1 MNHAAAAR
9 FLLAVCFLVLLFSG
23 GARFAIGLLLHP
35 MAHDLSWSRSTLSLS
50 VTVFMVLSACAL
62 PLVGHLVDRFGARA
76 VLAVSVLATALALAA
91 MSLVESPWEALLVY
105 GVVFALGCAGT
116 SITPVGVLLSRW
128 YPHRMGM
135 ANSIAISG
143 MGVGQLLVISVLAV
157 QLTTLGWRGSFLA
170 LGVATL
176 VCVLPF
182 VLAMTRVEP
191 SEQAAPPPDPGA
203 GTRTAATAAAA
214 EGEAETLREA
224 LAARRLQLLLV
235 IYVVCGFQDF
245 LVATHMVAFALDE
258 GVDTLLAGNML
269 AFMGLTGLAGV
280 LLAGVLNDRFGPVL
294 PTALCFALRIVLC
307 AVLLLS
313 REPTVICRGGP
324 ALRGDLLDDRSPGGR
339 IRPRERIDRPPRHR
353 ERPHHHGPSRR
364 RRDRRARG
372 RIDLRRLRL
381 VHPGVRRDAGPL
393 RRRPRSHPDPAAAT
407 PAVMTG
413 LRHAPIDSVLCK
425 PGYRRVVPHGEQ
437 PSFGVCG
444 RADAAGGG
452 EGPGGEAGQRF
463 ENGAGLSGWPVG
475 ECWQSLSR
483 RRVSATGSLRALMRA
498 REWRLARRGYAGRR
512 CR

>member
-1 MNHAAAAR
+1 VNHAAAAR

-62 PLVGHLVDRFGARA
+62 PVVGHLVDRFGARI

-91 MSLVESPWEALLVY
+91 MSLIEDPWEALLVY
-105 GVVFALGCAGT
+105 GVVFGLGCAGT

-135 ANSIAISG
+135 ANSVAISG

-182 VLAMTRVEP
+182 VLAMTRMEP
-191 SEQAAPPPDPGA
+191 SVRAAPSPDPSA
-203 GTRTAATAAAA
+203 GTRAGASD
-214 EGEAETLREA
+214 EGRAETLREA
-224 LAARRLQLLLV
+224 LASRRLQLLLV

-269 AFMGLTGLAGV
+269 AFMGLTGLVGV

-307 AVLLLS
+307 ALLLLG
-313 REPTVICRGGP
+313 REPAVIVGAALLYGVTFWMTAPLAVVFARESASIALLGTVSGLITMV
-324 ALRGDLLDDRSPGGR
+324 
-339 IRPRERIDRPPRHR
+339 
-353 ERPHHHGPSRR
+353 HH
-364 RRDRRARG
+364 
-372 RIDLRRLRL
+372 
-381 VHPGVRRDAGPL
+381 V
-393 RRRPRSHPDPAAAT
+393 
-407 PAVMTG
+407 
-413 LRHAPIDSVLCK
+413 
-425 PGYRRVVPHGEQ
+425 
-437 PSFGVCG
+437 
-444 RADAAGGG
+444 AGGIG
-452 EGPGGEAGQRF
+452 ALAGASIFDAYGSYTRAF
-463 ENGAGLSGWPVG
+463 VAMLVLSVVAFGLTLILP
-475 ECWQSLSR
+475 R
-483 RRVSATGSLRALMRA
+483 R
-498 REWRLARRGYAGRR
+498 
-512 CR
+512 

>member
-35 MAHDLSWSRSTLSLS
+35 MAHDLSWSRSTLSFS

-91 MSLVESPWEALLVY
+91 MSLIESPWEALLIY

-143 MGVGQLLVISVLAV
+143 MGVGQFLVISVLAV
-157 QLTTLGWRGSFLA
+157 QLTTFGWRGSFLA

-176 VCVLPF
+176 VCVLPL
-182 VLAMTRVEP
+182 VLAMAKAEP
-191 SEQAAPPPDPGA
+191 SDQTAPPPGRSAVTRASVAA
-203 GTRTAATAAAA
+203 G
-214 EGEAETLREA
+214 GGAETLREA
-224 LAARRLQLLLV
+224 LASRRLQLLLV
-235 IYVVCGFQDF
+235 IYAVCGFQDF

-294 PTALCFALRIVLC
+294 PTALCFTLRTVLC
-307 AVLLLS
+307 VLLLLS
-313 REPTVICRGGP
+313 REPAVIVGAALLYGATFWMTAPLVVVFARESASIALLGTVSGLITM
-324 ALRGDLLDDRSPGGR
+324 A
-339 IRPRERIDRPPRHR
+339 
-353 ERPHHHGPSRR
+353 HH
-364 RRDRRARG
+364 
-372 RIDLRRLRL
+372 
-381 VHPGVRRDAGPL
+381 V
-393 RRRPRSHPDPAAAT
+393 
-407 PAVMTG
+407 
-413 LRHAPIDSVLCK
+413 
-425 PGYRRVVPHGEQ
+425 
-437 PSFGVCG
+437 
-444 RADAAGGG
+444 AGGIG
-452 EGPGGEAGQRF
+452 ALAGASIF
-463 ENGAGLSGWPVG
+463 DAYGSYTYAFIAMLVLSVVALGLTLVLP
-475 ECWQSLSR
+475 R
-483 RRVSATGSLRALMRA
+483 RTLR
-498 REWRLARRGYAGRR
+498 
-512 CR
+512 

>member
-62 PLVGHLVDRFGARA
+62 PLVGHLVDRFGART

-91 MSLVESPWEALLVY
+91 MSLIESPWEALLVY

-182 VLAMTRVEP
+182 VLVMAKAEP
-191 SEQAAPPPDPGA
+191 SNPTAAPPGPSAVTGA
-203 GTRTAATAAAA
+203 DAAVGGAA
-214 EGEAETLREA
+214 GTLREA
-224 LAARRLQLLLV
+224 LASRRLQLLLV

-307 AVLLLS
+307 ALLLLS
-313 REPTVICRGGP
+313 REPAVIVGAALLYGVTFWMTAPLAVVFARESASIALLGTVSGLITMAHHVAGGIG
-324 ALRGDLLDDRSPGGR
+324 ALAGASIFDAYGSYTRAFVAMLVLSVVALGLTLVL
-339 IRPRERIDRPPRHR
+339 PR
-353 ERPHHHGPSRR
+353 
-364 RRDRRARG
+364 
-372 RIDLRRLRL
+372 
-381 VHPGVRRDAGPL
+381 
-393 RRRPRSHPDPAAAT
+393 RSH
-407 PAVMTG
+407 
-413 LRHAPIDSVLCK
+413 R
-425 PGYRRVVPHGEQ
+425 
-437 PSFGVCG
+437 
-444 RADAAGGG
+444 
-452 EGPGGEAGQRF
+452 
-463 ENGAGLSGWPVG
+463 
-475 ECWQSLSR
+475 
-483 RRVSATGSLRALMRA
+483 
-498 REWRLARRGYAGRR
+498 
-512 CR
+512 

>member
-1 MNHAAAAR
+1 MNHAATAR

-76 VLAVSVLATALALAA
+76 VLAVSVLATSLALAA
-91 MSLVESPWEALLVY
+91 MSLIESPWEALVIY

-170 LGVATL
+170 LGIATL
-176 VCVLPF
+176 VCVLPP
-182 VLAMTRVEP
+182 VLAMARAEP
-191 SEQAAPPPDPGA
+191 AAPTAPPPGRSSRSPA
-203 GTRTAATAAAA
+203 GTEAA
-214 EGEAETLREA
+214 GGAETLREA
-224 LAARRLQLLLV
+224 LASRRLQLVLV

-245 LVATHMVAFALDE
+245 LVATHVVAFALDE

-294 PTALCFALRIVLC
+294 PTALCFVLRIVLC
-307 AVLLLS
+307 ALLLLS
-313 REPTVICRGGP
+313 RDPTVIVGA
-324 ALRGDLLDDRSPGGR
+324 ALLYGVTFWMTAPLAVVFARQSASIALLGTVSGL
-339 IRPRERIDRPPRHR
+339 ITMV
-353 ERPHHHGPSRR
+353 HH
-364 RRDRRARG
+364 
-372 RIDLRRLRL
+372 
-381 VHPGVRRDAGPL
+381 
-393 RRRPRSHPDPAAAT
+393 
-407 PAVMTG
+407 
-413 LRHAPIDSVLCK
+413 
-425 PGYRRVVPHGEQ
+425 
-437 PSFGVCG
+437 
-444 RADAAGGG
+444 AAGGIG
-452 EGPGGEAGQRF
+452 ALAGASIFDAYGSYTRAF
-463 ENGAGLSGWPVG
+463 VAMLVLSVVALGLTLVLP
-475 ECWQSLSR
+475 R
-483 RRVSATGSLRALMRA
+483 RPLRSLRV
-498 REWRLARRGYAGRR
+498 
-512 CR
+512 